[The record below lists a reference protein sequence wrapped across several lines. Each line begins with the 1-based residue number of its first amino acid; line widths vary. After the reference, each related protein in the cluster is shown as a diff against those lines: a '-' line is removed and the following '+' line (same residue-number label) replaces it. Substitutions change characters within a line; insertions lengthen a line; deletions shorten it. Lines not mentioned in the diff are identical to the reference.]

1 LTDINRFKRPRRT
14 FASME
19 ELIIPA
25 GGGRPLPL
33 ALDLRRDDAALVV
46 FVHGSGLDRH
56 DCRSA
61 ALASLLYGAG
71 FSTAAI
77 DLLDERE
84 VRERHNV
91 FDVELQG
98 ERLDEA
104 LAWLRRHFPMPI
116 GLFGAGVGAGVAL
129 VAAAHAHPHAR
140 AVVCCNGRPD
150 TASAHL
156 QAVTVPTLL
165 IVAERDPW
173 NELALER
180 LGGEKALHVVP
191 RPSAPF
197 AAEELKNIADLAG
210 GWFARHLKSTSG
222 KTDEREDRLREHRPH
237 GHA

>member
-1 LTDINRFKRPRRT
+1 M
-14 FASME
+14 ME

-25 GGGRPLPL
+25 GGGRPLPV
-33 ALDLRRDDAALVV
+33 ALDLRRGDAALVV

-56 DCRSA
+56 DCRTA
-61 ALASLLYGAG
+61 ALAGLLYESGY
-71 FSTAAI
+71 STAAI
-77 DLLDERE
+77 DLLDEHE
-84 VRERHNV
+84 ARERHNV

-104 LAWLRRHFPMPI
+104 LAWLHEHFAMPI
-116 GLFGAGVGAGVAL
+116 GLFGAGVGAGVVL
-129 VAAAHAHPHAR
+129 VAAARPEPRAR

-180 LGGEKALHVVP
+180 LGGEKALHIVP
-191 RPSAPF
+191 RPPAPF
-197 AAEELKNIADLAG
+197 AGEELKNIADLAG
-210 GWFARHLKSTSG
+210 GWFGRHLKPPSG
-222 KTDEREDRLREHRPH
+222 KTDEREDPLSEHRPH
-237 GHA
+237 GQA

>member
-1 LTDINRFKRPRRT
+1 
-14 FASME
+14 ME

-25 GGGRPLPL
+25 GGRPLPV
-33 ALDLRRDDAALVV
+33 ALHLRRDDAAMVV

-56 DCRSA
+56 DCRTA
-61 ALASLLYGAG
+61 TLAGLLYDSGY
-71 FSTAAI
+71 STAAI
-77 DLLDERE
+77 DLLDEQE

-98 ERLDEA
+98 ERLDAA
-104 LAWLRRHFPMPI
+104 LAWLREHFPMPI

-129 VAAAHAHPHAR
+129 VTAAHAEPRAR

-165 IVAERDPW
+165 IVAELDPW

-180 LGGEKALHVVP
+180 LGGEKALQVVP
-191 RPSAPF
+191 RPSALF
-197 AAEELKNIADLAG
+197 GGEELKNIADLAC
-210 GWFARHLKSTSG
+210 GWFGRHLKPSSG
-222 KTDEREDRLREHRPH
+222 KTDEREDRLPEHRPQR
-237 GHA
+237 HA

>member
-1 LTDINRFKRPRRT
+1 
-14 FASME
+14 ME

-25 GGGRPLPL
+25 GGRPLPV
-33 ALDLRRDDAALVV
+33 ALDLRRDATALVV

-56 DCRSA
+56 DCRTA
-61 ALASLLYGAG
+61 ALATLLHEAG
-71 FSTAAI
+71 YSTAAI
-77 DLLDERE
+77 DLLDEHE
-84 VRERHNV
+84 ARERHNV

-104 LAWLRRHFPMPI
+104 LAWLRGHFPMPA

-129 VAAAHAHPHAR
+129 VAAARAEPRAG

-156 QAVTVPTLL
+156 PAVLVPTLL

-197 AAEELKNIADLAG
+197 AGEELKNIAQLAG
-210 GWFARHLKSTSG
+210 GWFGRYLKSTSG
-222 KTDEREDRLREHRPH
+222 KTDGREDRLREHRPH
-237 GHA
+237 GHP